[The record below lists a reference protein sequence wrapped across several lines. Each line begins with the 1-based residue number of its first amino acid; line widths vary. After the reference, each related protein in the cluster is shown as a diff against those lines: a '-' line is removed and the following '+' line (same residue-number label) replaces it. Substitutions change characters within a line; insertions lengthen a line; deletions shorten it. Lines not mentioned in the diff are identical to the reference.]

1 MIGMEKLTN
10 KERVLKYIEDFGSI
24 SSLEAFRKP
33 LVRESVHLGNTRLSA
48 SIWLLRHEDGLEIES
63 INETKK
69 NRYGEKTTYAR
80 YYLKGSLFEK
90 NLVNKGVIKKESIFK
105 KIFKGDK

>member
-1 MIGMEKLTN
+1 MEKITH
-10 KERVLKYIEDFGSI
+10 KDRVLKYIKDFGSI
-24 SSLEAFRKP
+24 SSLEAFND
-33 LVRESVHLGNTRLSA
+33 LGNTRLSA
-48 SIWLLRHEDGLEIES
+48 SIWLLRHEDRLEIES

-69 NRYGEKTTYAR
+69 NRYGDKTTYAR

-90 NLVNKGVIKKESIFK
+90 NLINKGVIKKESIFK

>member
-1 MIGMEKLTN
+1 MEKITH
-10 KERVLKYIEDFGSI
+10 KDRVLKYIEDFGSI
-24 SSLEAFRKP
+24 SSLEAFKD
-33 LVRESVHLGNTRLSA
+33 LGNTRLSA
-48 SIWLLRHEDGLEIES
+48 SIWLLRHEDGLEIDN

-69 NRYGEKTTYAR
+69 NRYGDKTTYAR

-90 NLVNKGVIKKESIFK
+90 NLINKGVIKKESIFK

>member
-1 MIGMEKLTN
+1 MEKLTN

-24 SSLEAFRKP
+24 SSLEAFT
-33 LVRESVHLGNTRLSA
+33 ELGNTRLSA